1 MNCANVHL
9 VQVVPGFRVRIIPV
23 MGTIPAI
30 FGQIMATY
38 VVTQLAGMPVQTE
51 PVVNLDVEHYGLL
64 HQRLIE
70 REELQFGSADAVEV
84 DKEEVAYV
92 VRELWRGRSAR
103 DQDSTNVGRG
113 MWRSINNLTLTRWD
127 QTRPPSIDNLV
138 LLTFDEAEAHEAT
151 TLEDLAFDEWE
162 YYSMVES
169 VLARAVRDLS

>member
-84 DKEEVAYV
+84 FRRTIYPSLSVKCLRLIDQLLAVPFNAVAIMLV
-92 VRELWRGRSAR
+92 SC
-103 DQDSTNVGRG
+103 
-113 MWRSINNLTLTRWD
+113 RWIK
-127 QTRPPSIDNLV
+127 RKSL
-138 LLTFDEAEAHEAT
+138 
-151 TLEDLAFDEWE
+151 
-162 YYSMVES
+162 M
-169 VLARAVRDLS
+169 